1 VERLVLNLVVNAQR
15 HGRPPIELATG
26 HDGTGLWLE
35 VRDRG
40 PGIDP
45 ATAESLKEPFARGD
59 RARGGP
65 AGAGLGLAIVDRVAR
80 AHGARFE
87 LLPREGGGLVARVAW
102 PD

>member
-1 VERLVLNLVVNAQR
+1 MRLVLNLVVNAQH
-15 HGRPPIELATG
+15 HGAPPVEVATG
-26 HDGTGLWLE
+26 EDGGALWLE

-45 ATAESLKEPFARGD
+45 ARVDALKEPFARGD
-59 RARGGP
+59 QARGGP
-65 AGAGLGLAIVDRVAR
+65 SGAGLGLAIVDRVAK

-87 LLPREGGGLVARVAW
+87 LLPRAGGGLVARIEW